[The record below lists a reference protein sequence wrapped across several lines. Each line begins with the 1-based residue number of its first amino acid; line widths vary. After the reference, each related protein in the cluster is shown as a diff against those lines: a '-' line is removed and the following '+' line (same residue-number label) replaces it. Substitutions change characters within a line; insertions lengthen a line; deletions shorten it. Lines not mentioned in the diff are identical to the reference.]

1 MDELKYGKFVYKIV
15 PLSSLIPW
23 EKNPRKLAPAK
34 KQEDEQP
41 EHQDEDL
48 ERGIKSFG
56 LINPLIVTD
65 AEEEGKYLVISG
77 NRRLE
82 ALRASGADKVVVA
95 YRPMSEDEK
104 YLVSLQENLVRADA
118 KQAYAILLADFVE
131 ERGKKIEEI
140 AKEFG
145 LSEST
150 VRTLVNMG
158 KTLKELG
165 EKDLKK
171 VLNSKP
177 SMAVVRA
184 AGKGVIPRK
193 DVPQA
198 MVTAEKYNL
207 DTRAKVEEA
216 VRIAKKEGKSLEEAA
231 KEVSSKLTFLV
242 TLKGET
248 KEVFERLRGE
258 KKPEEF
264 AEELLEAALT
274 EAVVCG
280 VVYPVPDYIKE
291 QVKRKRENFLLELFS
306 SLNTR
311 DPHP

>member
-131 ERGKKIEEI
+131 ERG
-140 AKEFG
+140 
-145 LSEST
+145 
-150 VRTLVNMG
+150 R
-158 KTLKELG
+158 
-165 EKDLKK
+165 
-171 VLNSKP
+171 
-177 SMAVVRA
+177 R
-184 AGKGVIPRK
+184 
-193 DVPQA
+193 
-198 MVTAEKYNL
+198 
-207 DTRAKVEEA
+207 
-216 VRIAKKEGKSLEEAA
+216 
-231 KEVSSKLTFLV
+231 
-242 TLKGET
+242 
-248 KEVFERLRGE
+248 
-258 KKPEEF
+258 
-264 AEELLEAALT
+264 
-274 EAVVCG
+274 
-280 VVYPVPDYIKE
+280 
-291 QVKRKRENFLLELFS
+291 
-306 SLNTR
+306 
-311 DPHP
+311 